1 MPDAV
6 LTLDAV
12 LTPDAVLALDDLL
25 HSATGK
31 QHQACCL
38 SVIAIACSPAR
49 RCDHK
54 FVTRP
59 PEVF

>member
-1 MPDAV
+1 VPDAV
-6 LTLDAV
+6 LT
-12 LTPDAVLALDDLL
+12 LALDDLL

-31 QHQACCL
+31 QHQARCL
-38 SVIAIACSPAR
+38 SVIACSPAR